1 MQGLVSLYSN
11 SPNAPTGYGVQ
22 SKMFL
27 DLAVRDGLTCAVQ
40 SNYGVEGTNTTWQ
53 TAFGA
58 IPHYARGSDVYSND
72 TIAIHHAHHK
82 QSAPNLPDLLVTL
95 YDQWVFT
102 ADLKMPIAAWT
113 PVDHDPIPP
122 KVAAFLK
129 RENVTPVAMSRFG
142 QRAME
147 SAGISAEYVP
157 HAYDPTVFKPTKKIK
172 GVPNRDYLGIDNSK
186 FVVMM
191 NAANKGV
198 YPNRKAFGENLLAF
212 AIFAL
217 DKPDV
222 VLYLHTEPF
231 GMAGGINLPDLLE
244 SVNIP
249 KDKVLFADPVEY
261 RYGISQ
267 ETLAGLYSAA
277 DVLLATSYGEG
288 FGVPTIEAQA
298 CGTPVIAS
306 NFAASAE
313 LVSPDGFLV
322 NGQPLWDAPQKTWF
336 NTPNVPE
343 IVEALQK
350 AYDRGRGDFPATREF
365 VKEYEV
371 ENVWQTYW
379 KPLLSQLL
387 LP

>member
-82 QSAPNLPDLLVTL
+82 KSAPNLPDLLVTL

-113 PVDHDPIPP
+113 PIDHDPIPP
-122 KVAAFLK
+122 KVAAFLQK
-129 RENVTPVAMSRFG
+129 ENVTPVAMSRFG

-147 SAGISAEYVP
+147 RAGISAEYVP
-157 HAYDPTVFKPTKKIK
+157 HSYDPDIFKPTPLIN
-172 GVPNRDYLGIDNSK
+172 GVPNRDYLGVDKDRFI
-186 FVVMM
+186 VMM

-198 YPNRKAFGENLLAF
+198 YPNRKAFGENILAF
-212 AIFAL
+212 ALFAM

-222 VLYLHTEPF
+222 LLYLHTEPF

-244 SVNIP
+244 AVNLP
-249 KDKVLFADPVEY
+249 KDKVLFADPLEY

-288 FGVPTIEAQA
+288 FGVPTVEAQA
-298 CGTPVIAS
+298 CGTRVVAS

-322 NGQPLWDAPQKTWF
+322 DGQPLWDAPQKSWF
-336 NTPNVPE
+336 NTPNVQG
-343 IVEALQK
+343 IVAALQA
-350 AYDRGRGDFPATREF
+350 AYDQGRGEFPETREF

-371 ENVWQTYW
+371 ETVWQEHW
-379 KPLLSQLL
+379 VPLLSQLL